1 MLLAAVGSD
10 REAMLAITP
19 FAGVAATLVVP
30 PALFLFHYALRY
42 RPPCF
47 MAHRLLALSG
57 AFRRRGDCVFRS
69 RGAGALVLLR
79 RGNFPVIGASSA
91 ELGLT

>member
-10 REAMLAITP
+10 REALLAITP

-42 RPPCF
+42 RPP
-47 MAHRLLALSG
+47 AKW
-57 AFRRRGDCVFRS
+57 
-69 RGAGALVLLR
+69 
-79 RGNFPVIGASSA
+79 
-91 ELGLT
+91 LTDFWR